1 MRARGCQG
9 ILRVRP
15 GGYRRRARKSSI
27 EGTLIGLEGTH
38 MGVEGA
44 SGVERMRRV
53 SEGEVTVGDNYW

>member
-1 MRARGCQG
+1 M
-9 ILRVRP
+9 RP